1 MVDRGLLTLGFIALL
16 SLPGCRSG
24 FKVPPAWN
32 LGGQTA
38 AYHKGPL
45 VAAGE
50 TGPRRFVMPLLQG
63 LGKELDGELVEF
75 GWRELP
81 SSEQGRRW
89 ILEGQGLKGQQTVVL
104 RAQSGGIAAATL
116 LEGAR
121 CYGAALVSKSIPR
134 PSRSLVVCL
143 AQPETAF
150 VPLPGEH
157 HVLAELEL
165 LDPISEP
172 CSLMHTPDPGG
183 DSSLAPATG
192 LNLVMRLALVDVG
205 MVCRPWKSR
214 ELPHVNPAPELEMS
228 ALNPPVIRLAIG
240 DSGVDLARTDQP
252 GVSEAQRAGLAIWVG
267 AGALAGARGTDLD
280 RYLSSILLEARLRH
294 YESEQAGEADQA
306 WQDWL
311 RDARLWVRAVVL
323 GLPV

>member
-1 MVDRGLLTLGFIALL
+1 MLGFVAFLN
-16 SLPGCRSG
+16 LPGCQSG

-38 AYHKGPL
+38 AYHQGPL

-63 LGKELDGELVEF
+63 LEKDLAGELVEF

-81 SSEQGRRW
+81 SSENGRRW
-89 ILEGQGLKGQQTVVL
+89 ILEGQGLKGLQTVVL
-104 RAQSGGIAAATL
+104 RAKTGGIAAATL

-121 CYGAALVSKSIPR
+121 CYGAALVSKSIPS

-143 AQPETAF
+143 AQPETIY
-150 VPLPGEH
+150 VPIPEGN

-172 CSLMHTPDPGG
+172 CSLMRTPDPGG
-183 DSSLAPATG
+183 DSSLDPANG

-205 MVCRPWKSR
+205 MVCRPWKSQ
-214 ELPHVNPAPELEMS
+214 ELPHVNLTPGLEME
-228 ALNPPVIRLAIG
+228 ALQPPVIRLAIG
-240 DSGVDLARTDQP
+240 DSGVDLAKTDQP
-252 GVSEAQRAGLAIWVG
+252 GVSESQRAGLAIWAG

-294 YESEQAGEADQA
+294 YESEQAGVADQA

-323 GLPV
+323 GLTVHNS